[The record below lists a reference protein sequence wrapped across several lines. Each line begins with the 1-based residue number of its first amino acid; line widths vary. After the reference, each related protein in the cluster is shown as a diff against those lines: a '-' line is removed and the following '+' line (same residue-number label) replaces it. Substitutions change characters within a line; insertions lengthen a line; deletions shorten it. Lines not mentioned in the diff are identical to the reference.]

1 MTGKATT
8 LTQKA
13 GKLKQFPDYPPR
25 EDMQNWRYIYD
36 PGVLNALGVY
46 LKKTLP
52 QAIVMCEVPVAWNLS
67 TRGNVQIPDMYV
79 VIGGDRALIEEQR
92 G

>member
-1 MTGKATT
+1 MASKITT
-8 LTQKA
+8 LTQEA

-36 PGVLNALGVY
+36 PGILNALGIY
-46 LKKTLP
+46 LRKTLP
-52 QAIVMCEVPVAWNLS
+52 QAIVMCEVPVARSLP
-67 TRGNVQIPDMYV
+67 TRGNVRIPDMSV
-79 VIGGDRALIEEQR
+79 VIGGDRALIEEQK